1 MKILP
6 TIGPVSEKNYNLK
19 KILNISDIVRINGS
33 HNTISWHQNISK
45 KIKKI

>member
-6 TIGPVSEKNYNLK
+6 TIGPVSEKSNKLK

-33 HNTISWHQNISK
+33 HNTILWHKNISE
-45 KIKKI
+45 KIKK